1 MVENIK
7 EIASF
12 PSLGK
17 GGESRECTRYN
28 CIYIYGWIYIIK
40 RWLFYI

>member
-1 MVENIK
+1 MAESIK
-7 EIASF
+7 ERTSF

-17 GGESRECTRYN
+17 GGERREYTRYN